1 MNISKQLER
10 LRQRVNQLSITKSP
24 PSLRMVMIKD
34 DDMPIDLSE
43 WDLAVKIEQPLLALL
58 EWGVGWKVFGSYRQ
72 THYLSLQGSNLFR
85 KSL

>member
-43 WDLAVKIEQPLLALL
+43 WDLAVKIEQPLLLHQ
-58 EWGVGWKVFGSYRQ
+58 KF
-72 THYLSLQGSNLFR
+72 F
-85 KSL
+85 

>member
-24 PSLRMVMIKD
+24 PSLRMIMIKN

-43 WDLAVKIEQPLLALL
+43 WDLAVKIEQPL
-58 EWGVGWKVFGSYRQ
+58 
-72 THYLSLQGSNLFR
+72 
-85 KSL
+85 